1 MLNALKHRILTES
14 HRPGLI
20 GAVFNP
26 FYLARRAL
34 WHAVGAAAPELHG
47 QLLDVGCGSKPYR
60 DFFTVD
66 RYVGL
71 DIDTPRTREQGAA
84 DHFYDGSSF
93 PFDNESFDSVLCN
106 QVLEHVFQPDDFM
119 REMHRV
125 LRPQGRVLLTVP
137 FIWDEHEQPHD
148 FARYSSFGLRALF
161 ERNGFR
167 ILRQSKLLCD
177 ASLFCQL
184 MNAYV
189 FKTLCT
195 RNSLINAIITVFV
208 SAPLTMLG
216 LLLPHILPR
225 NEDLFLDQVVLAE
238 KIT

>member
-1 MLNALKHRILTES
+1 MLSALKQRILAAS
-14 HRPGLI
+14 HRPGLM
-20 GAVFNP
+20 GVVFNP

-34 WHAVGAAAPELHG
+34 WRAVGAAARELHG

-84 DHFYDGSSF
+84 DHFYDGHSF

-189 FKTLCT
+189 FKTMRT
-195 RNSLINAIITVFV
+195 RNSLINAIITILV

-238 KIT
+238 KIA